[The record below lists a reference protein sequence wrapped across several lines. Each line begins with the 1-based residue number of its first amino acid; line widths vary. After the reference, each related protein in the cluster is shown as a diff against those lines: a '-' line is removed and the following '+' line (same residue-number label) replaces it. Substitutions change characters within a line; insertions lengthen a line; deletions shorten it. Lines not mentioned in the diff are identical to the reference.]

1 MSSAPT
7 KIKTEYILSSTTSQE
22 IQPSPLALL
31 AATCSKIGTSSSHE
45 QQPQEGG
52 VPQQLALQQQA
63 PQIRV
68 LNAAVLQQLQAQ
80 QQAEGGATVVAGQAQ
95 VARETLT
102 IPSPAAVPQQQQPQV
117 ITLSQLQN
125 FLPIH
130 HQSGQHH
137 VTAVAST
144 ESTVQSQQTAPGA
157 PGVKTFA
164 SSAVT
169 PTVVSVQGVSGQFLQ
184 QGAQLVTAGGQ
195 NLTYNVVQ
203 PMQTVTVDGQEAL
216 FIPAM
221 PAGQHQAVQL
231 AGGQTLI
238 APTGQIIRAP
248 GIYPASVLQNVG
260 GQTVQ
265 MPNGQNVS
273 VRPASMPQVVQF
285 PMQQTIPVQVPIST
299 ANGQTLYQTIHFPVQ
314 AFATAIPNIIQASS
328 GQMQM
333 IPQLGQLPTQQVA
346 QIISPSGQIQQVQ
359 LASVAQ
365 LGSLAQ
371 AQAQANQNMM
381 VQAAAAAAAGSN
393 AVTSSTWSTTT
404 VTTPSVTVQTVSAPS
419 LVSSSAGTDT
429 TNSHQVTVQSQ
440 QPAAGQSLILGH
452 SQPQQITIA
461 GAQGQQ
467 VTVIPATSLA
477 NLAQAGSVAAMR
489 AGSSIIQVPNLSN
502 IQAIP
507 LQNIPGLGN
516 VQLIPASALSVGA
529 QNQLGLSPSGASVPQ
544 HGHPSSTI
552 STVPSLPPGTQIIAT
567 GQHIQQD
574 PNDPN
579 KWQVITTTNHGTQ
592 QIQQPNMPTNNQVTV
607 SSAVSSE
614 SPGEGAPKARVRRVA
629 CTCPNC
635 SDGERSGDRKK
646 QHICH
651 IPGCNKVYGKTSHL
665 RAHLRWHTG
674 ERPFICSWIFCGKRF
689 TRSDELQRH
698 RRTHTGEKRFQCPE
712 CSKKFMRSDHLSK
725 HIKTHTKQRI
735 TECDE
740 NESTE
745 KEVWIADGAPSGLYS
760 LKQIHFSQEAATSTQ
775 SVSSD
780 GSSSNDEKM
789 MITIQTDGDQP
800 DLAISDTLETSVSN

>member
-1 MSSAPT
+1 
-7 KIKTEYILSSTTSQE
+7 
-22 IQPSPLALL
+22 
-31 AATCSKIGTSSSHE
+31 
-45 QQPQEGG
+45 
-52 VPQQLALQQQA
+52 
-63 PQIRV
+63 
-68 LNAAVLQQLQAQ
+68 
-80 QQAEGGATVVAGQAQ
+80 
-95 VARETLT
+95 
-102 IPSPAAVPQQQQPQV
+102 
-117 ITLSQLQN
+117 
-125 FLPIH
+125 
-130 HQSGQHH
+130 
-137 VTAVAST
+137 
-144 ESTVQSQQTAPGA
+144 
-157 PGVKTFA
+157 
-164 SSAVT
+164 
-169 PTVVSVQGVSGQFLQ
+169 
-184 QGAQLVTAGGQ
+184 
-195 NLTYNVVQ
+195 
-203 PMQTVTVDGQEAL
+203 MQTVTVDGQEAL

-231 AGGQTLI
+231 AGGQALI
-238 APTGQIIRAP
+238 TPTGQIIRAP
-248 GIYPASVLQNVG
+248 GVYPASLLQNIG

-265 MPNGQNVS
+265 MANGQNVA

-285 PMQQTIPVQVPIST
+285 PVQQTIPVQVPIST

-314 AFATAIPNIIQASS
+314 AFATAIPNIIQASGS
-328 GQMQM
+328 QMQM
-333 IPQLGQLPTQQVA
+333 IPQLGQVPTQQVA
-346 QIISPSGQIQQVQ
+346 QIITPSGQIQQVQ

-371 AQAQANQNMM
+371 AQAQAQAQANQNMM
-381 VQAAAAAAAGSN
+381 VQAAAAAAANSN

-404 VTTPSVTVQTVSAPS
+404 VTTPSVTVQTVAAPS

-440 QPAAGQSLILGH
+440 QPAAGQSVILGH
-452 SQPQQITIA
+452 SQPQQITLA
-461 GAQGQQ
+461 GSQGQQ

-489 AGSSIIQVPNLSN
+489 AGSNIIQVPNLSN

-529 QNQLGLSPSGASVPQ
+529 QSQLGLSPSGASVPQ
-544 HGHPSSTI
+544 HGPPSSTI
-552 STVPSLPPGTQIIAT
+552 SAVPSLPPGTQIIAA

-579 KWQVITTTNHGTQ
+579 KWQVITTTSHGNP
-592 QIQQPNMPTNNQVTV
+592 QIQQPNIPANSQGTV

-614 SPGEGAPKARVRRVA
+614 STVEGAPKTRIRRVA

-635 SDGERSGDRKK
+635 SDGDRSGDRKK

-735 TECDE
+735 TEFDE
-740 NESTE
+740 NESSE
-745 KEVWIADGAPSGLYS
+745 KEVWISDGAPSGMYS

-780 GSSSNDEKM
+780 GSSSNEEKM
-789 MITIQTDGDQP
+789 MITIQTEADQS
-800 DLAISDTLETSVSN
+800 DLAINDTLESSVSN